1 MRRRRSLPVLVP
13 ATAAVSAVLAFAAGA
28 AAAVPLT
35 QLSSDPFTNSSSQ
48 HRTEV
53 EPDTYAL
60 GSTIVAAAQAGRF
73 FSGGASGIAWA
84 TSKDSGTTWRNGVL
98 PGLTKYTGGP
108 YDRASDPSVAFDAR
122 HNVWLVSTLELSEA
136 GGVHPVAIVV
146 SRSTDGGLTWG
157 NPVTVTAGGAPDKN
171 WIVCDNRP
179 ASRFYGR
186 CYSQWDSTA
195 DGNRIK
201 MSTSANGGASWGR
214 ALNTNDNARG
224 LGGQPVVQANGTVVV
239 PYGSSSLGQI
249 RAFRSVDGG
258 ASWRVSVAVASVA
271 RHTVAGGLR
280 TSPLPSAE
288 VDASGKV
295 YVVWQDCR
303 FRASC
308 SSNDIV
314 MSTTTQSSYPTWK
327 SVARVPI
334 DSTASTV
341 DHFIPG
347 LGVDPATSGST
358 ARLGLAYYYYPSAS
372 CTSSTCQL
380 NVGFVSSANGGA
392 TWATP
397 TRLTGPMSLSWLSNT
412 NQGRMVG
419 DYISTSWAG
428 GKAHPVF
435 VSASAPS
442 GGLFNEAVFSPVTGL
457 P

>member
-1 MRRRRSLPVLVP
+1 MRRRRSLLALVP
-13 ATAAVSAVLAFAAGA
+13 TTAAVSAALAFTAGA

-35 QLSSDPFTNSSSQ
+35 RLSSDPFTNSSSQ

-53 EPDTYAL
+53 EPDTYSV

-73 FSGGASGIAWA
+73 FNGGASGIAWA
-84 TSKDSGTTWRNGVL
+84 TSKDSGATWRNGVL
-98 PGLTKYTGGP
+98 PGLTKYAGGP

-122 HNVWLVSTLELSEA
+122 HNVWLVSSLALSETPA
-136 GGVHPVAIVV
+136 VHGVAVVV

-157 NPVTVTAGGAPDKN
+157 NPVAVAVGGDPDKN

-179 ASRFYGR
+179 ASPFYGR
-186 CYSQWDSTA
+186 CYSEWDSTA
-195 DGNRIK
+195 QGNRIK
-201 MSTSANGGASWGR
+201 MSTSANGGASWGP
-214 ALNTNDNARG
+214 ALNTNDNATG
-224 LGGQPVVQANGTVVV
+224 IGGQPVVQANGTVVV
-239 PYGSSSLGQI
+239 PYGSSSLRQI

-258 ASWRVSVAVASVA
+258 ASWRLSVAVASVA

-280 TSPLPSAE
+280 TLPLPSAE

-314 MSTTTQSSYPTWK
+314 LSTTTQSSYPKWTA
-327 SVARVPI
+327 VARVPI

-347 LGVDPATSGST
+347 LGVDPATSRST

-392 TWATP
+392 TWSTP
-397 TRLTGPMSLSWLSNT
+397 TQLTGPMSLSWLSST
-412 NQGRMVG
+412 NQGRMVA

-428 GKAHPVF
+428 GMAHPAF
-435 VSASAPS
+435 ASASAPS